1 MEKKILV
8 TVGDCV
14 YSQQAVKYVAR
25 ISSAA
30 NDLTY
35 TLFTKQP
42 PVPKIFVTGAE
53 IDPDVRA
60 EVDKLIRKNAE
71 TAERVV
77 CDLKDLM
84 VQEGIP
90 SSRIEV
96 VAAPLNVGL
105 AADILIRAEQD
116 SYDAIVLARRGL
128 TPSRDFFIGTT
139 AAKVVEHAL
148 KMPVWIVAEET
159 TSMNILMAVDGSASS
174 VRELDHLIH
183 MVGKNRQLNL
193 TLFHVVPFLRHYYS
207 IDFERENPALQRV
220 IQQQDNKRMK
230 DFYGK
235 AYEMLNAAGFKKS
248 QIQIKTNTQS
258 HDVSTAIL
266 DEARAGKYSTVLIG
280 RRGEREAVFTG
291 RIAMRLVQKIPNP
304 ALWVVA

>member
-1 MEKKILV
+1 MAKKILV

-14 YSQQAVKYVAR
+14 YSKQAVKYVAR

-30 NDLTY
+30 NDFTY
-35 TLFTKQP
+35 TLFTMQP
-42 PVPKIFVTGAE
+42 PVPKIFVAGAD

-60 EVDKLIRKNAE
+60 EVDKLIRRNAE
-71 TAERVV
+71 TAECVV
-77 CDLKDLM
+77 RDLKDLM
-84 VQEGIP
+84 VQEGIAP
-90 SSRIEV
+90 SRIEV
-96 VAAPLNVGL
+96 VAAPLKVGL
-105 AADILIRAEQD
+105 AADILRRAEQGR
-116 SYDAIVLARRGL
+116 YDAIVLARRGL

-148 KMPVWIVAEET
+148 KIPVWIVAEET
-159 TSMNILMAVDGSASS
+159 ASMNILIAVDGSESS
-174 VRELDHLIH
+174 LRQLSHLVH
-183 MVGKNRQLNL
+183 MVGKNCQLKL

-207 IDFERENPALQRV
+207 IDFERDNPALQRV
-220 IQQQDNKRMK
+220 VQQEDDRRMEG
-230 DFYGK
+230 FYGR
-235 AYEMLNAAGFKKS
+235 AYEMLNTAGFQKS
-248 QIQIKTNTQS
+248 QIQVKTNTKS

-266 DEARAGKYSTVLIG
+266 DEARAGKYSTIVIG

>member
-35 TLFTKQP
+35 TLFTMQP

-148 KMPVWIVAEET
+148 KMPAWIVAEET

>member
-8 TVGDCV
+8 AVGDCI

-30 NDLTY
+30 KDLTY
-35 TLFTKQP
+35 TLFNVQP
-42 PVPKIFVTGAE
+42 LVPEIFVAGAE
-53 IDPDVRA
+53 IDPKVRA

-71 TAERVV
+71 TAECVV

-90 SSRIEV
+90 PSRIEV
-96 VAAPLNVGL
+96 VAAPLEVGM
-105 AADILIRAEQD
+105 AKDILRRAEQGA
-116 SYDAIVLARRGL
+116 YNAIVLARRGV

-148 KMPVWIVAEET
+148 KIPVWIVAGEA
-159 TSMNILMAVDGSASS
+159 TSMNMLMAVDGSASS
-174 VRELDHLIH
+174 LRELDHLIH
-183 MVGKNRQLNL
+183 MAGKSRKLKL

-207 IDFERENPALQRV
+207 IDFERDNLALQRV
-220 IQQQDNKRMK
+220 VQQEDNKRME
-230 DFYGK
+230 DFYGR
-235 AYEMLNAAGFKKS
+235 AYAMLNAAGFKKS
-248 QIQIKTNTQS
+248 QVQIKTNTYS

-266 DEARAGKYSTVLIG
+266 DEARGGKYSTIVIG

-291 RIAMRLVQKIPNP
+291 RIAMRLVQKISNP

>member
-1 MEKKILV
+1 MKKKILV

-14 YSQQAVKYVAR
+14 YSKQAVKYVAR

-30 NDLTY
+30 KDVTY
-35 TLFTKQP
+35 TLFNMQP
-42 PVPKIFVTGAE
+42 PVPKIFIAGAE

-60 EVDKLIRKNAE
+60 EVDQLIRKNAE

-90 SSRIEV
+90 PSRIEV
-96 VAAPLNVGL
+96 VSVPLKVGL
-105 AADILIRAEQD
+105 AMDILSRAEQG
-116 SYDAIVLARRGL
+116 SFDAIVLARRGL

-148 KMPVWIVAEET
+148 KMPVWIVGEET
-159 TSMNILMAVDGSASS
+159 PSMNILMAVDGSASS

-183 MVGKNRQLNL
+183 MVGRNRQLKL
-193 TLFHVVPFLRHYYS
+193 TLFHVMPFLRHYYS
-207 IDFERENPALQRV
+207 IDFERENPALQPV
-220 IQQQDNKRMK
+220 IQQQDNRRME
-230 DFYGK
+230 DFYGR

-266 DEARAGKYSTVLIG
+266 DEVRAEKYSTVVIG

-291 RIAMRLVQKIPNP
+291 RIAMRLVQKVTHP
-304 ALWVVA
+304 ALWIVP